1 MSHSVSVR
9 LISKKVNSSHQYQ
22 LKDVGVADLGFCYAD
37 SRQTGSGYYPKTFV
51 AWRTTLQ
58 NKPGLLSLLK
68 NTQFVSSP
76 SFFVVL
82 LFLCDKLQKNN
93 KNTKKQKLFGRL
105 CPQISLPSL
114 RDTVSAHTAYGST
127 RLVWQFTRVFSEIL
141 IRRLLGPCQLF
152 IFIMNFDKIFRNQKK
167 LKLSWLKKFLNHNR
181 CLFVENPHS
190 KTPNQRHP
198 HHKRF
203 HVTIWYHIHK
213 PPGWPRLNTRP
224 LAFFNETRILDFISE
239 KIWKYLENCLDFN
252 FIRLFFSFW
261 LRRPELGRM
270 WQKTASLDVLI

>member
-1 MSHSVSVR
+1 M
-9 LISKKVNSSHQYQ
+9 K
-22 LKDVGVADLGFCYAD
+22 
-37 SRQTGSGYYPKTFV
+37 
-51 AWRTTLQ
+51 
-58 NKPGLLSLLK
+58 
-68 NTQFVSSP
+68 
-76 SFFVVL
+76 SFFQGTFFKV
-82 LFLCDKLQKNN
+82 Q
-93 KNTKKQKLFGRL
+93 
-105 CPQISLPSL
+105 
-114 RDTVSAHTAYGST
+114 
-127 RLVWQFTRVFSEIL
+127 
-141 IRRLLGPCQLF
+141 
-152 IFIMNFDKIFRNQKK
+152 
-167 LKLSWLKKFLNHNR
+167 KFLNHNR

-252 FIRLFFSFW
+252 FIRLFFCFW

-270 WQKTASLDVLI
+270 WQKRPLWTFWYKNWSKTLLRYTIYCIATSYNSRKVPMGLSLIVRL